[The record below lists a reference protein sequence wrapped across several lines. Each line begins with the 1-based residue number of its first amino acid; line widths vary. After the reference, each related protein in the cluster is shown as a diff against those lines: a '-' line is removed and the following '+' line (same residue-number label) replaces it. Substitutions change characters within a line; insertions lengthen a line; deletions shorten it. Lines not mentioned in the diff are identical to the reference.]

1 PDKVQVADDITH
13 MGNTSAAS
21 VPLAMHAMLADGRA
35 KSGDTALLIAFGAGL
50 AYAAQVVTIP

>member
-1 PDKVQVADDITH
+1 MVGVTV
-13 MGNTSAAS
+13 TTAAS
-21 VPLAMHAMLADGRA
+21 VPLALDRLVQEGQA